1 MFIISPN
8 SFTYFGNFIT
18 RKVPLKEFR
27 LCSTLRELN
36 FISGLLMKL
45 CLWNYLTEIKKL
57 IKNQI
62 HDNSTQS
69 TQYPNLV
76 LHNCQTDGI
85 FLALI
90 KLSPRPKARPLD
102 LTISTCFP
110 VILHSCSTTN
120 IFKASL
126 LRRDNI

>member
-1 MFIISPN
+1 
-8 SFTYFGNFIT
+8 
-18 RKVPLKEFR
+18 
-27 LCSTLRELN
+27 
-36 FISGLLMKL
+36 MKL

-62 HDNSTQS
+62 HDRSTQS
-69 TQYPNLV
+69 TQLPNLV
-76 LHNCQTDGI
+76 LQHNYQTNGI

-126 LRRDNI
+126 LQRDNL